1 MDGEIVSDPQIIAE
15 NIALHFESVSADQN
29 FSDTFLENR
38 HNNFMDLDFSTDVDH
53 TYNDEFTIGEL
64 LYVLGKVRGMLGN
77 MCN

>member
-1 MDGEIVSDPQIIAE
+1 
-15 NIALHFESVSADQN
+15 
-29 FSDTFLENR
+29 
-38 HNNFMDLDFSTDVDH
+38 MDLDFSTDVDH